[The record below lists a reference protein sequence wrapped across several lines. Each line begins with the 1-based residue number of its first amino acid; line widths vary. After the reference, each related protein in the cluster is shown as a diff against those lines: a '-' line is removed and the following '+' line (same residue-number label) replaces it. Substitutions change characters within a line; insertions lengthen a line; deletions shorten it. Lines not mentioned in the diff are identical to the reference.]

1 MPKLTQEIN
10 NLKRLISCKEIESI
24 INNPPNQKPQGPDG
38 FIGEFYQ
45 RFKEEIITT
54 LKISF

>member
-10 NLKRLISCKEIESI
+10 NLKRLISCKESESI
-24 INNPPNQKPQGPDG
+24 TNNLPNQKPQGPDG
-38 FIGEFYQ
+38 FTGEFYQ
-45 RFKEEIITT
+45 RFKEEIVTT